1 MEKTSFLPEDYLQ
14 NRIHRRTN
22 LNCLTLFVIVMAG
35 IVGAFLVT
43 NQQRVEVLRQQLQV
57 DEDFEQAA
65 TRLEQLKN
73 LQDRKQRMLQKAKV
87 TAMLLE
93 RVPRSNIL
101 AELINNMPDLVSLV
115 DLELE
120 TKVDKT
126 QRHKPRTS
134 LEAAKQNARR
144 GRTRGKKADRDE
156 GQTPLVVPTRVII
169 TLTGTA
175 ATDVDVADYMTSLG
189 RSPLFE
195 MVNLLFSEQILIDD
209 EHVRKFKVEMLLNQ
223 DLPMSDFEPKLVKRN
238 LRGATLSDAL
248 TGLREPDG
256 EDSPR
261 VVPASTAPESVNQG
275 D

>member
-22 LNCLTLFVIVMAG
+22 LICLTLFVIVMAG
-35 IVGAFLVT
+35 VVGAFLVT
-43 NQQRVEVLRQQLQV
+43 NQQRVEVLRQQRQV
-57 DEDFEQAA
+57 DKNFEQAA
-65 TRLEQLKN
+65 ARLEQLKG

-115 DLELE
+115 NLELE

-126 QRHKPRTS
+126 KRHKPRTS
-134 LEAAKQNARR
+134 LEAAKQKVRR
-144 GRTRGKKADRDE
+144 KKTRGKNADRPE
-156 GQTPLVVPTRVII
+156 EQTPRIVPTRVII

-175 ATDVDVADYMTSLG
+175 ATDVDVADYMTSLD

-209 EHVRKFKVEMLLNQ
+209 EPVRKFKVEMLLNQ
-223 DLPMSDFEPKLVKRN
+223 NLPMNDFEPKLVKRS
-238 LRGATLSDAL
+238 LRGGTLTDAL
-248 TGLREPDG
+248 AEMATPDG
-256 EDSPR
+256 SGEPQI
-261 VVPASTAPESVNQG
+261 VPASAPPGTANQG